1 MIQLTMTTLRT
12 ACTALFLV
20 SASLYFCPQVTAI
33 APPTEVHHVMY
44 RTAKGMDKCF
54 NKKSKEKA
62 DRCAA
67 KLRAKGKATD
77 VQVMAGTCTDMKR

>member
-1 MIQLTMTTLRT
+1 MTTLRT
-12 ACTALFLV
+12 ACTALLLV
-20 SASLYFCPQVTAI
+20 STSLYFSPKATAI
-33 APPTEVHHVMY
+33 APPTDVHHVMY
-44 RTAKGMDKCF
+44 RTAKGMDKCS

-77 VQVMAGTCTDMKR
+77 VQVMAGTCTDMKL